1 MSPIIA
7 TFFGIIVR
15 LQFELDGKLHMPS
28 KVIPLENYILH
39 IEYKDGK
46 IVDFDMKNLIEHQ
59 LFKPLKEK
67 VFFDLAKINGSSISW
82 PNDIDICAD
91 SLYDL

>member
-1 MSPIIA
+1 MDRDIYYSN
-7 TFFGIIVR
+7 V
-15 LQFELDGKLHMPS
+15 KLNMPS

-46 IVDFDMKNLIEHQ
+46 IVDFDMKNLIEHP